1 MFYAKIYKNI
11 FLSKYISIKIELFP
25 EKSYICPYMHVR
37 QHIVFLTGAG
47 ISADS
52 GLRTFRDPEGIWAKV
67 DPQDFCT
74 ASALREN
81 PERVLA
87 FYNKRRRV
95 ILDAE
100 PNEAHRIIASL
111 EQVHDVT
118 VITQNVD
125 DLHERAGSRGV
136 VHLHGE
142 LTKVTSSRSRHNQDC
157 IMDYPLDR
165 PILPG
170 DRALDGSQLRP
181 SVVFF
186 DEFPDNATLAE
197 RISREAD
204 VFVVV
209 GTSLSVGI
217 APDLV
222 RLPRK
227 DIPRYVIDPD
237 DLSDRLPKG
246 YIVLRENA
254 IEGMRRFRREALE
267 GFPKFTRM
275 MDGATE

>member
-1 MFYAKIYKNI
+1 
-11 FLSKYISIKIELFP
+11 
-25 EKSYICPYMHVR
+25 MHVR

-47 ISADS
+47 ISAGS
-52 GLRTFRDPEGIWAKV
+52 GLRTFRDPDGVWNKV

-74 ASALREN
+74 ASALREA
-81 PERVLA
+81 PGRVLA
-87 FYNKRRRV
+87 FYNDRRREV
-95 ILDAE
+95 LAAE
-100 PNEAHRIIASL
+100 PNEAHLIIAGL
-111 EQVHDVT
+111 ERFHDVT
-118 VITQNVD
+118 VVTQNVD

-142 LTKVTSSRSRHNQDC
+142 LTKVTSSRSRRNLGC

-170 DRALDGSQLRP
+170 DLAEDGSQLRP
-181 SVVFF
+181 AVVFF
-186 DEFPDNATLAE
+186 DEYPDNADLAE
-197 RISREAD
+197 RLAREAD

-227 DIPRYVIDPD
+227 DVPRYVIDPA
-237 DLSDRLPKG
+237 DLPGRIPEG
-246 YIVLRENA
+246 YIHLRENA
-254 IEGMRRFRREALE
+254 VDGMRQFRKEALE
-267 GFPKFTRM
+267 GFPMFAGTQ
-275 MDGATE
+275 

>member
-1 MFYAKIYKNI
+1 MA
-11 FLSKYISIKIELFP
+11 
-25 EKSYICPYMHVR
+25 VR

-47 ISADS
+47 ISAES
-52 GLRTFRDPEGIWAKV
+52 GLRTFRDPDGIWSKV
-67 DPQDFCT
+67 DPLDFCT
-74 ASALREN
+74 ASALREE

-87 FYNKRRRV
+87 FYNERRRD
-95 ILDAE
+95 LLHAA

-111 EQVHDVT
+111 QGIHDVT

-142 LTKVTSSRSRHNQDC
+142 LTKVTSSRSRHDLDC
-157 IMDYPLDR
+157 IRDYPLGK

-170 DRALDGSQLRP
+170 DRARDGSQLRP
-181 SVVFF
+181 AVVFF
-186 DEFPDNATLAE
+186 DEFPDNADHAARLA
-197 RISREAD
+197 READ

-222 RLPRK
+222 RFPRR
-227 DIPRYVIDPD
+227 DVPRYVIDPGE
-237 DLSDRLPKG
+237 LSGQIP
-246 YIVLRENA
+246 
-254 IEGMRRFRREALE
+254 E
-267 GFPKFTRM
+267 GFIRIRE
-275 MDGATE
+275 GATEGMKRFRLEVEKGFPSFTRLMGDYSD